1 MAESSS
7 GSNDKRVQIERDDK
21 YSQTQ
26 KVDARRQLQNS
37 PMLATKYAH
46 ESSKLVYS
54 IEKNFYLIIC
64 IVSLLFVFS
73 LLDFL
78 EVRGIFSA
86 SMDFLITISSVIS
99 IAILSYTIPNIL
111 KSKRILRSWADMFER
126 NSIRAG
132 MNISMINKSKEEAV
146 HAIAETIEEVGEPL
160 RKYIS
165 SKDNFNEFLNIPY
178 ASNGKDVIDKI
189 KFDVLIDSEHV
200 VNTKN
205 DGVEYISTR
214 LQEALKDYGSIII
227 KIIDGSITKEVI
239 TSFSEDL
246 NSYKLSSKN
255 NIHLAI
261 MIGDDVSED
270 SYVLAMKLERKGFG
284 YFVLVE
290 KPSPLST

>member
-1 MAESSS
+1 MAESTSD
-7 GSNDKRVQIERDDK
+7 SNDKRVQIDGDDK

-86 SMDFLITISSVIS
+86 SIDFLITISSVIS

-178 ASNGKDVIDKI
+178 ASKGKDVIDKI

-200 VNTKN
+200 VSTKN

-239 TSFSEDL
+239 ASFSGDL

-261 MIGDDVSED
+261 MIGDDVSD
-270 SYVLAMKLERKGFG
+270 DAYVLAMKLERKGIG

-290 KPSPLST
+290 KPSPLPI